1 MNDDDFDNAVQAA
14 LDRNKAALMGH
25 YNEEIGSLL
34 HLSSE
39 QLSAIIPDTATRT
52 ETYNNLISVVKEAS
66 RANVQQADL
75 ENKISS
81 LGQDAVKLAKLV
93 GLFA

>member
-1 MNDDDFDNAVQAA
+1 MNDDDFDKAVQDA
-14 LDRNKAALMGH
+14 LDRNKAALMGS
-25 YNEEIGSLL
+25 YNKQIGDLL
-34 HLSSE
+34 KLSDE
-39 QLSAIIPDTATRT
+39 QLSAIIPNVSKT

-75 ENKISS
+75 ENKISA